1 MLNTCLTQTKLPLRH
16 IYISSITIAVVVLF
30 FDKNIICSSVHIV
43 ITFLL
48 ISLFPFE
55 LFMSMMYLLKYLTAA
70 TNADVSF
77 KERPLIRVAQTKN
90 KAAQPVP
97 HCGSFRTVEVL
108 VNVPACEM
116 NVGHAST

>member
-1 MLNTCLTQTKLPLRH
+1 MFVSFPMN
-16 IYISSITIAVVVLF
+16 F
-30 FDKNIICSSVHIV
+30 FMSAYDVSIV

-48 ISLFPFE
+48 IPLFPFK
-55 LFMSMMYLLKYLTAA
+55 LFMSMMYLFKYLTAA

-97 HCGSFRTVEVL
+97 LWRLSNCRG
-108 VNVPACEM
+108 PCE
-116 NVGHAST
+116 GTCL